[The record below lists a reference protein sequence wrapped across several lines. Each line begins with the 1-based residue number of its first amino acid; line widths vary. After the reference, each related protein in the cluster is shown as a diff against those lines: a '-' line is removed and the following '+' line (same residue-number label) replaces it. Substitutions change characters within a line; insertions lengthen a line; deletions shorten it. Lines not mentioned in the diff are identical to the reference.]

1 MKGEVRR
8 QKIINILEDSKEAIS
23 GTLLAEKLGVSRQ
36 VIVQDI
42 ALLRAS
48 CEEIVSTPRGYCIK
62 EDTGKLTRRFRV
74 RHSCDDLETELN
86 IFVDAGGKVLD
97 VIVENPVYGEIKGD
111 LNLSSRRDV
120 RKFMKKIQEN
130 QGVPLL
136 TLADGIHQ
144 HTIEADNAEIMEEIH
159 EDLERAGYLMDR
171 DM

>member
-1 MKGEVRR
+1 MKGEIRR
-8 QKIINILEDSKEAIS
+8 QKIIDILEKSGEAVS

-48 CEEIVSTPRGYCIK
+48 EEEILSTSRGYCIK

-74 RHSCDDLETELN
+74 RHSCDDLERELN

-120 RKFMKKIQEN
+120 RQFVNKVQEN
-130 QGVPLL
+130 RAVPLL

-144 HTIEADNAEIMEEIH
+144 HTIEANNAEIMEEIH
-159 EDLERAGYLMDR
+159 EELKKAGYLIDG